1 MDIRC
6 EGRHALIGGSTAG
19 IGRACAIVLAE
30 QGASITLIA
39 RNEQK
44 LLATLKELKTS
55 AQQNHGYIVA
65 DFSHPDSLKEK
76 VDAYLLNRKNVDILI
91 NNTGGPPLKPAL
103 EATAEDLRIAFNQHL
118 ICFHLLS
125 QTVIPKMKEV
135 GYGRIINIT
144 SYTAKQPLTDMIVS
158 NTIRG
163 AVSSWAKTMANE
175 LGSYGITVNN
185 VLPGSTATERLFS
198 IAKDRIEMTGQSEEK
213 VMDDMEKII
222 PLGRFGKPEEIAWA
236 VAFIASPAASYING
250 INFPVDGGK
259 TKSL

>member
-30 QGASITLIA
+30 QGASITLIS
-39 RNEQK
+39 RDEEK

-55 AQQNHGYIVA
+55 PQQNHSYIVA
-65 DFSHPDSLKEK
+65 DFSHPESLKEK
-76 VDAYLLNRKNVDILI
+76 VDAYLPNKKNVDILI

-103 EATAEDLRIAFNQHL
+103 EATAEDFRIAFNQHL
-118 ICFHLLS
+118 ICFHVLS
-125 QTVIPKMKEV
+125 QAVIPKMKEV

-198 IAKDRIEMTGQSEEK
+198 IAKDRIEITGQSEEK
-213 VMDDMEKII
+213 VMDDMQKII
-222 PLGRFGKPEEIAWA
+222 PLGRFGKPEEVAWA

>member
-55 AQQNHGYIVA
+55 TQQNHGYIVA

-76 VDAYLLNRKNVDILI
+76 VDAYLLNKKNVDILI

-103 EATAEDLRIAFNQHL
+103 EATAEDFKIAFNQHL
-118 ICFHLLS
+118 ICSHLLS